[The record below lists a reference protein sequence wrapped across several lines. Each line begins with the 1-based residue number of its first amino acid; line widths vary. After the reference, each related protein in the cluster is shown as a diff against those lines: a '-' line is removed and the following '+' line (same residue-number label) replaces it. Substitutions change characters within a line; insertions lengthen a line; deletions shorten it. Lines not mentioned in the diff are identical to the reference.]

1 MDEPFDSGPKQFG
14 LDLGETT
21 PPLSFEPDPNE
32 IRQELHKILEEACS
46 AIDVSP
52 WDERT
57 FNYHKVVFP
66 QMANWL
72 PSEERDQLRFE
83 FAQQIKR
90 IGSLTAR
97 EHTLLQ

>member
-21 PPLSFEPDPNE
+21 TPQSFEPDPNE
-32 IRQELHKILEEACS
+32 IRQELHEILKEARS
-46 AIDVSP
+46 ATNASP

-72 PSEERDQLRFE
+72 PAEERDQLRFE
-83 FAQQIKR
+83 FAQQIER
-90 IGSLTAR
+90 IEFLMAA
-97 EHTLLQ
+97 